1 MKQNGFSLV
10 ELVTVLSIISILL
23 AIGTLGF
30 NSMQRKYGID
40 NQTRTL
46 YADLMEIRVKSM
58 YKKKSHYV
66 ALSAGTFVFYSSG
79 SRTNPVGEILRKRL
93 AYPVIWNGT
102 ASNLIEFNSQGLT
115 NDLRS
120 ICVDQIETAPHV
132 DSIVVATARVNMGK
146 RKVGKDCDAD
156 FIDIK

>member
-10 ELVTVLSIISILL
+10 ELVTVMSIISILL

-58 YKKKSHYV
+58 YKKKSHFV
-66 ALSAGTFVFYSSG
+66 SLAADTFVFYSSG
-79 SRTNPVGEILRKRL
+79 TRTNPAGEVLRKRL
-93 AYPVIWNGT
+93 AFPVTWNVNG
-102 ASNLIEFNSQGLT
+102 ALIEFDSQGLT
-115 NDLRS
+115 TDQRS
-120 ICVDQIETAPHV
+120 ICVNQNETAPNV
-132 DSIVVATARVNMGK
+132 DSIVVSMARVNMGK
-146 RKVGKDCDAD
+146 RKVNGGCNAGD
-156 FIDIK
+156 IDIK